1 MAARQQLLV
10 GSTYPKRVVHLFFH
24 YFEPASH
31 LTVPPPLLK
40 NVRRCSFFLAAERR
54 VSPTVR
60 HRVSH
65 SHAVYPRPDHQA
77 DEFTNLDALSR
88 ANQFLRNISLPLL
101 YQRLEVNVQR
111 RGFQR
116 RMNKF
121 IALLRTN
128 PLLATFI
135 RVLIITD
142 NTIQFAHRNETQLRL
157 NQTASGRWLSR
168 WDMLE
173 DARYRV
179 FSDEQ
184 GMGQQL
190 ADAVRTMDTLRTVI
204 ISFVYT
210 PVEWTSLS
218 SHFRSGF
225 QHAIGVNN
233 VPRRLLERFPALG
246 RLDLVDASVDAVSDP
261 VDRLD
266 DTPEVAHSQNRH
278 ARLSALGLRNV
289 PATGALSLLQFWK
302 EDAVRTHHGV
312 DMSSPRAIDIF
323 FGDAKECAVPR
334 QALLHASRSLK
345 TLQLHALALGLDN
358 KTILRAEHTGFPM
371 EHPAESGGHESFSDW
386 FRFASL
392 ALVRPGDL
400 AGLVALEELSVQ
412 VSHWPDR
419 VGPNGEL
426 QWALKLVQRVPTTH
440 LRALTVRVNVGS
452 YLGSDNAALED
463 FAATIAPLWSPWGE
477 ELRDAKWSGL
487 ESVVLELLGPIDIV
501 AYDFRRVALRLLK
514 SISMQFPRVVFRR
527 RKTRFQLRYLLR
539 TED

>member
-1 MAARQQLLV
+1 MSDAI
-10 GSTYPKRVVHLFFH
+10 LFSS
-24 YFEPASH
+24 P
-31 LTVPPPLLK
+31 
-40 NVRRCSFFLAAERR
+40 
-54 VSPTVR
+54 PTVDFPLPYDIASMIITQYI
-60 HRVSH
+60 HQ
-65 SHAVYPRPDHQA
+65 PDHQA

-88 ANQFLRNISLPLL
+88 ANHFLRNISLPLL

-142 NTIQFAHRNETQLRL
+142 NTIQFAHRNETQLRQ

-179 FSDEQ
+179 FADEQ
-184 GMGQQL
+184 GMGRQL
-190 ADAVRTMDTLRTVI
+190 ADAVKTMDTLRTVI
-204 ISFVYT
+204 LSFVYRQ
-210 PVEWTSLS
+210 VEWTSLS

-225 QHAIGVNN
+225 QHAIVQQEELKNLYIQGVNN
-233 VPRRLLERFPALG
+233 VPQRLLERFPALR

-266 DTPEVAHSQNRH
+266 NTPEVAHSQNRH

-289 PATGALSLLQFWK
+289 PATGALSLLKFWK
-302 EDAVRTHHGV
+302 EDAARTHHGV
-312 DMSSPRAIDIF
+312 DMSSPQAIDIF
-323 FGDAKECAVPR
+323 FGDAKECALPR
-334 QALLHASRSLK
+334 QALLHASRHLK

-358 KTILRAEHTGFPM
+358 KT
-371 EHPAESGGHESFSDW
+371 
-386 FRFASL
+386 L

-426 QWALKLVQRVPTTH
+426 QWALTLVKRVPTTH

-463 FAATIAPLWSPWGE
+463 FGATVAQLWSPWGE
-477 ELRDAKWSGL
+477 ELRDEKWGGL

-501 AYDFRRVALRLLK
+501 AYDFRSVASRLLK
-514 SISMQFPRVVFRR
+514 SVSIQFPRAVFRR
-527 RKTRFQLRYLLR
+527 RKTRFQLRYLSR
-539 TED
+539 TEDGVGLFTEIENP